1 MLPSH
6 SKVCQCFVIL
16 YQIMDQSE
24 KREGGVRV
32 TGELFI
38 IVHINAD
45 MYNLKLLDKY
55 NSGNMLLFS

>member
-45 MYNLKLLDKY
+45 MYNLKL
-55 NSGNMLLFS
+55 FE